1 MAITESHPARPGGGD
16 PPTEQT
22 SVSRRRSRWR
32 GPVVLGLGAL
42 LTAAVVVLAVLAGTY
57 QPVQFGGESGAG
69 FPGLPTGTG
78 IHFVNTFGGQQGEL
92 YVPPQAGVFTL
103 KVSVYNT
110 GPETVTI
117 EAISILSPQEQ
128 ASEAQG
134 ISPWPLTPAGQ
145 ALWVPL
151 SYRPDQSG
159 NSVVG
164 LSLTPGQDVV
174 VGIPLRMSGIC
185 YDPSGWTRRHS
196 ACRHED
202 LPRRAR
208 ERRGRA
214 AGAVDDHRIR
224 GTRRSCARTGRSP
237 EPSAP
242 GERRLV
248 LRLPF
253 GGGGVRRVQRPHLPL
268 PARRPRRA
276 GPGGG
281 IRPVRRGTG
290 NPTRLARLT
299 SETCDQI
306 TTHPAT
312 RSLRTQ
318 RPDHHAP
325 TTHPATRTPRAHQ

>member
-151 SYRPDQSG
+151 SYRPDQGRKLRRRPLAHTRSRCRRRDPAADERHLLRPQRVDHPG
-159 NSVVG
+159 RVLRQGTLRVLHPLGRGPVPALADHARAVG
-164 LSLTPGQDVV
+164 S
-174 VGIPLRMSGIC
+174 
-185 YDPSGWTRRHS
+185 RRS
-196 ACRHED
+196 
-202 LPRRAR
+202 
-208 ERRGRA
+208 RGRA
-214 AGAVDDHRIR
+214 GQGH
-224 GTRRSCARTGRSP
+224 RSP
-237 EPSAP
+237 S
-242 GERRLV
+242 R
-248 LRLPF
+248 
-253 GGGGVRRVQRPHLPL
+253 
-268 PARRPRRA
+268 
-276 GPGGG
+276 
-281 IRPVRRGTG
+281 
-290 NPTRLARLT
+290 
-299 SETCDQI
+299 
-306 TTHPAT
+306 
-312 RSLRTQ
+312 
-318 RPDHHAP
+318 HH
-325 TTHPATRTPRAHQ
+325 Q

>member
-92 YVPPQAGVFTL
+92 YVPPQAGIFTL

-134 ISPWPLTPAGQ
+134 TSPWPLTPAGQ
-145 ALWVPL
+145 VLWLPM
-151 SYRPDQSG
+151 SYRPDQAG

-185 YDPSGWTRRHS
+185 YDPSGWTIP
-196 ACRHED
+196 A
-202 LPRRAR
+202 AFYVK
-208 ERRGRA
+208 ERFGFFTHWV
-214 AGAVDDHRIR
+214 AVPFQPSLIMH
-224 GTRRSCARTGRSP
+224 
-237 EPSAP
+237 EPSDP
-242 GERRLV
+242 GGPGAE
-248 LRLPF
+248 
-253 GGGGVRRVQRPHLPL
+253 
-268 PARRPRRA
+268 PARDIVCPA
-276 GPGGG
+276 G
-281 IRPVRRGTG
+281 
-290 NPTRLARLT
+290 
-299 SETCDQI
+299 
-306 TTHPAT
+306 TTK
-312 RSLRTQ
+312 
-318 RPDHHAP
+318 
-325 TTHPATRTPRAHQ
+325 